1 MFLLPRGPP
10 GNATIA
16 ENDSTGGTKHL
27 PLKKMKKL
35 SQGKR
40 LERTNLLGKVVK
52 MEWSRTSAMETMR
65 SKRTGKK

>member
-1 MFLLPRGPP
+1 M
-10 GNATIA
+10 
-16 ENDSTGGTKHL
+16 